1 MAIWLQE
8 EISYLKK
15 KAKYSYN
22 DGLIDILN
30 DKKQLRMSVAQLSLF
45 VRAFFETGLVD
56 GTRQELLQF
65 ITRHYRT
72 DQQENISF
80 GSLKGKYYKVDTGTK
95 RAVGRMMKRMLA
107 HIENAGKIV

>member
-8 EISYLKK
+8 EINYQKK
-15 KAKYSYN
+15 KAKYSHFTGRLTSY
-22 DGLIDILN
+22 
-30 DKKQLRMSVAQLSLF
+30 DKRLLKMSVAQLSLF
-45 VRAFFETGLVD
+45 VRAFFETGLVE

-107 HIENAGKIV
+107 HIENAGKIN